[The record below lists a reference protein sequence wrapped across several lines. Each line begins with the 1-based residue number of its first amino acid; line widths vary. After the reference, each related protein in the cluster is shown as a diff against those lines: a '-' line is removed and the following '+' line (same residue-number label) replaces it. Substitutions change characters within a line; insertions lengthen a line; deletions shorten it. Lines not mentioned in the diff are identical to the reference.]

1 MSHLN
6 ADIRERAEEL
16 VALYPQ
22 PRSALIPLCH
32 LAQEQD
38 GWLRPEAMEEIAE
51 LCGVTAAEVRGTATF
66 YDMLHTEPVG
76 TYVVSVCTNIAC
88 MLGGALELL
97 EHAEASL
104 GVRAGGTTA
113 DGVFTL
119 EEAECLADCDRTP
132 CVQVN
137 HRYVGAPDPRDLR
150 RPGRRPALRRAG
162 RDRAP
167 ARHPGAGAPQR
178 RPGGRPVRHRGRASA
193 RRPRRRRHAPPR
205 RAAGRRPDGDHRRPQ
220 DHHRRASATTTPT
233 RSSAT
238 WPPAATS
245 GLRKALTMTP
255 EAVAAEVD
263 AASLLGRG
271 GAGFPAGRKWS
282 MLRKDPVT
290 YLVINGD
297 ECEPATFKDHLL
309 IERDPHQLLEGVLIS
324 AYALQVS
331 QAFIYLRGEFAL
343 GLERLQTA
351 LNEAYAHGAVGAD
364 IFGSGFSLDVVV
376 HPGAGAY
383 ICGEETALLESLEG
397 KRGFP
402 RIKPPYFPAAIG
414 LYGEP
419 TVVNNVETMANI
431 PWIVTN
437 GGAAFAA
444 LGAGRSTG
452 TRLFALAGHVRKPG
466 NYELEMVKTT
476 FRDLIYAPVLGGG
489 IRGSNTL
496 KAFIPGG
503 VSAPWFGPDQV
514 DLPLGQDEVGDA
526 GSMLGSGS
534 VVVMDSATCMVRA
547 AWRITKFFSRE
558 SCGQCTPC
566 REGSGW
572 LERIMYRIENGAG
585 REEDLDLLMDL
596 CDNISPGVA
605 WPPQQTTICVLGPSI
620 PSSIASGIRMFR
632 DEFLVHVKEGGCP
645 FD

>member
-1 MSHLN
+1 M
-6 ADIRERAEEL
+6 AITDAPKI
-16 VALYPQ
+16 
-22 PRSALIPLCH
+22 
-32 LAQEQD
+32 
-38 GWLRPEAMEEIAE
+38 
-51 LCGVTAAEVRGTATF
+51 VTARLG
-66 YDMLHTEPVG
+66 YDD
-76 TYVVSVCTNIAC
+76 S
-88 MLGGALELL
+88 
-97 EHAEASL
+97 
-104 GVRAGGTTA
+104 
-113 DGVFTL
+113 FTL
-119 EEAECLADCDRTP
+119 ERYLAT
-132 CVQVN
+132 
-137 HRYVGAPDPRDLR
+137 
-150 RPGRRPALRRAG
+150 
-162 RDRAP
+162 
-167 ARHPGAGAPQR
+167 
-178 RPGGRPVRHRGRASA
+178 GGY
-193 RRPRRRRHAPPR
+193 
-205 RAAGRRPDGDHRRPQ
+205 
-220 DHHRRASATTTPT
+220 T
-233 RSSAT
+233 
-238 WPPAATS
+238 

-282 MLRKDPVT
+282 MLRKNPLT

-297 ECEPATFKDHLL
+297 ESEPATFKDHML
-309 IERDPHQLLEGVLIS
+309 IEGDPHQILEGVLIS

-351 LNEAYAHGAVGAD
+351 LNEAYAHGAAGSN
-364 IFGSGFSLDVVV
+364 IFDSGFSLDIVV

-402 RIKPPYFPAAIG
+402 RIKPPFFPAAIG

-431 PWIVTN
+431 PWIVNN

-452 TRLFALAGHVRKPG
+452 TRLFALAGHVRNPG

-503 VSAPWFGPDQV
+503 VSAPWFAPEQV
-514 DLPLGQDEVGDA
+514 DLPLGQDEVGNA

-534 VVVMDSATCMVRA
+534 VVVMDSATCVVRA

-572 LERIMYRIENGAG
+572 LERIMYRIENGDG